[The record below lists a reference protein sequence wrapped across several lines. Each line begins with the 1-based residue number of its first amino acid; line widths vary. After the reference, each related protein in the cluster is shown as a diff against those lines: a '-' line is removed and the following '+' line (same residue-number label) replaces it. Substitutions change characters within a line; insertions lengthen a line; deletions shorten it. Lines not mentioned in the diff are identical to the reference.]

1 MADSSADTDRRI
13 KQMVAFIRQE
23 ARDKAEEIEVRAK
36 EECNV
41 EVMKMTDKEKARMRE
56 EFKQK
61 EKRIEIEN
69 KIKKQKVLDQYRMEL
84 LKAEDQKKD
93 ELREMVVQRFKN
105 VVKDAAKY
113 KQFVK
118 QAMIQAFLL
127 IWDEDEVQVSCR
139 KADAGLVKGLVSEAL
154 SEVKTRAKK
163 ETNTELKMKA
173 IFDTTPRK
181 CSGGVVVSARG
192 GKVVCDNT
200 LDARLNIVMR
210 TELPM
215 VRARLFGKGRLTTED

>member
-1 MADSSADTDRRI
+1 MAEADTERRI

-41 EVMKMTDKEKARMRE
+41 EVMKMTDREKAKMRE
-56 EFKQK
+56 EFKQR

-69 KIKKQKVLDQYRMEL
+69 KITKQKVLDGYRMEL
-84 LKAEDQKKD
+84 LKAEDSKKTELKEMAQK
-93 ELREMVVQRFKN
+93 RFAG
-105 VVKDAAKY
+105 VVKDSGKY
-113 KQFVK
+113 KEFLK

-127 IWDEDEVQVSCR
+127 IWDEDEVTVSCR
-139 KADAGLVKGLVSEAL
+139 KQDQSVVKNLMQGAL
-154 SEVKTRAKK
+154 DEVKSRAQK
-163 ETNTELKMKA
+163 ECNTELKMNATFNNK
-173 IFDTTPRK
+173 PVK
-181 CSGGVVVSARG
+181 CSGGVIVSARG

-215 VRARLFGKGRLTTED
+215 VRERLFGKGRLTTED

>member
-1 MADSSADTDRRI
+1 MAEADTERRI

-41 EVMKMTDKEKARMRE
+41 EVMKMTDREKAKMRE
-56 EFKQK
+56 EFKQR

-69 KIKKQKVLDQYRMEL
+69 KITKQKVLDGYRMEL
-84 LKAEDQKKD
+84 LKAEDSKKTELKEMTQK
-93 ELREMVVQRFKN
+93 RFSGVTKN
-105 VVKDAAKY
+105 SGKY
-113 KQFVK
+113 KEFLK

-127 IWDEDEVQVSCR
+127 IWDEEEVFVSCR
-139 KADAGLVKGLVSEAL
+139 KEDQSVVKSLMDSAMK
-154 SEVKTRAKK
+154 EVKSRAQK
-163 ETNTELKMKA
+163 ECNTTLKMKA
-173 IFDTTPRK
+173 NFNDKPVK
-181 CSGGVVVSARG
+181 CSGGVIVSARG

-215 VRARLFGKGRLTTED
+215 VRERLFGKGRLTTED

>member
-1 MADSSADTDRRI
+1 MAEADTERRI

-41 EVMKMTDKEKARMRE
+41 EVMKMTDREKAKMRE
-56 EFKQK
+56 EFKQR

-69 KIKKQKVLDQYRMEL
+69 KITKQKVLDGYRMEL
-84 LKAEDQKKD
+84 LKAEDSKKT
-93 ELREMVVQRFKN
+93 ELKEMVQKRFAG
-105 VVKDAAKY
+105 VVKDSGKY
-113 KQFVK
+113 KEFLK

-127 IWDEDEVQVSCR
+127 IWDEDEVTVSCR
-139 KADAGLVKGLVSEAL
+139 KQDQSVVKNLMQGAL
-154 SEVKTRAKK
+154 DEVKSRAQK
-163 ETNTELKMKA
+163 ECNSKLKMNATFNNK
-173 IFDTTPRK
+173 PVK
-181 CSGGVVVSARG
+181 CSGGVIVSARG

-215 VRARLFGKGRLTTED
+215 VRERLFGKGRLTTED

>member
-1 MADSSADTDRRI
+1 MAEADTERRI

-41 EVMKMTDKEKARMRE
+41 EVMKMTDREKAKMRE
-56 EFKQK
+56 EFKQR

-69 KIKKQKVLDQYRMEL
+69 KITKQKVLDGYRMEL
-84 LKAEDQKKD
+84 LKAEDSKKS
-93 ELREMVVQRFKN
+93 ELKEMVQKRFAN
-105 VVKDAAKY
+105 VVKDSGKY
-113 KQFVK
+113 KEFLK

-127 IWDEDEVQVSCR
+127 IWDEDEVTVSCR
-139 KADAGLVKGLVSEAL
+139 KQDQSVVKNLMQGAL
-154 SEVKTRAKK
+154 DEVKSRAQK
-163 ETNTELKMKA
+163 ECNTTLKMNATFNNK
-173 IFDTTPRK
+173 PVK
-181 CSGGVVVSARG
+181 CSGGVIVSARG

-215 VRARLFGKGRLTTED
+215 VRERLFGKGRLTTED

>member
-1 MADSSADTDRRI
+1 MAEADTDRRI

-41 EVMKMTDKEKARMRE
+41 EVMKMTDREKAKMRE
-56 EFKQK
+56 EFKQR

-69 KIKKQKVLDQYRMEL
+69 KIKKQKVLDGYRMEL
-84 LKAEDQKKD
+84 LKAEDGKKN
-93 ELREMVVQRFKN
+93 ELRQMVVDRFDKVTKN
-105 VVKDAAKY
+105 SGTY
-113 KQFVK
+113 KEFLK

-127 IWDEDEVQVSCR
+127 IWDEDEVLVSCR
-139 KADAGLVKGLVSEAL
+139 QADQSVVKGLIDSAL
-154 SEVKTRAKK
+154 KEVKERAKK
-163 ETNTELKMKA
+163 ECNADLSMKA
-173 IFDTTPRK
+173 KFNNKPYK
-181 CSGGVVVSARG
+181 CSGGVRVSARG

-200 LDARLNIVMR
+200 LDARLHIVMR

-215 VRARLFGKGRLTTED
+215 IRERLFGKGRLTTED

>member
-1 MADSSADTDRRI
+1 MAEADTERRI

-41 EVMKMTDKEKARMRE
+41 EVMKMTDREKAKMRE
-56 EFKQK
+56 EFKQR

-69 KIKKQKVLDQYRMEL
+69 KITKQKVLDGYRMEL
-84 LKAEDQKKD
+84 LKAEDSKKT
-93 ELREMVVQRFKN
+93 ELKEMVQKRFAG
-105 VVKDAAKY
+105 VVKDSGKY
-113 KQFVK
+113 KEFLK

-127 IWDEDEVQVSCR
+127 IWDEDEVTVSCR
-139 KADAGLVKGLVSEAL
+139 KEDQSVVKSLMDSAMK
-154 SEVKTRAKK
+154 EVKSRAQK
-163 ETNTELKMKA
+163 ECNTTLKMKA
-173 IFDTTPRK
+173 NFNDKPVK
-181 CSGGVVVSARG
+181 CSGGVIVSARG

-215 VRARLFGKGRLTTED
+215 VRERLFGKGRLTTED

>member
-1 MADSSADTDRRI
+1 MAEADTERRI

-41 EVMKMTDKEKARMRE
+41 EVMKMTDREKAKMRE
-56 EFKQK
+56 EFKQR

-69 KIKKQKVLDQYRMEL
+69 KITKQKVLDGYRMEL
-84 LKAEDQKKD
+84 LKAEDNKKG
-93 ELREMVVQRFKN
+93 ELKEMVVKRFSSVTKN
-105 VVKDAAKY
+105 SGKY
-113 KQFVK
+113 KEFLK

-127 IWDEDEVQVSCR
+127 IWDEDEVTVSCR
-139 KADAGLVKGLVSEAL
+139 KQDQSVVKSLMDSAL
-154 SEVKTRAKK
+154 SEVKSRAKK
-163 ETNTELKMKA
+163 ECNTTLKMQATFNSKP
-173 IFDTTPRK
+173 IK

-215 VRARLFGKGRLTTED
+215 VRERLFGKGRLTTED

>member
-1 MADSSADTDRRI
+1 MAEADTERRI

-41 EVMKMTDKEKARMRE
+41 EVMKMTDREKAKMRE
-56 EFKQK
+56 EFKQR

-69 KIKKQKVLDQYRMEL
+69 KITKQKVLDGYRMEL
-84 LKAEDQKKD
+84 LKAEDNKKTELKDMVQK
-93 ELREMVVQRFKN
+93 RFASVTKN
-105 VVKDAAKY
+105 SGKY
-113 KQFVK
+113 KEFLK

-127 IWDEDEVQVSCR
+127 IWDEEEVTVSCR
-139 KADAGLVKGLVSEAL
+139 KQDQSIVKSLMQPAMD
-154 SEVKTRAKK
+154 EVKSRAQK
-163 ETNTELKMKA
+163 ECNTSLKMKA
-173 IFDTTPRK
+173 NFNNKPVK
-181 CSGGVVVSARG
+181 CSGGVIVSARG

-215 VRARLFGKGRLTTED
+215 VRERLFGKGRLTTED

>member
-1 MADSSADTDRRI
+1 MAEADTERRI

-41 EVMKMTDKEKARMRE
+41 EVMKMTDREKAKMRE
-56 EFKQK
+56 EFKQR

-69 KIKKQKVLDQYRMEL
+69 KITKQKVLDGYRMEL
-84 LKAEDQKKD
+84 LKAEDNKKA
-93 ELREMVVQRFKN
+93 ELKGMVKKRFSNVTKN
-105 VVKDAAKY
+105 SGKY
-113 KQFVK
+113 KDFLK

-127 IWDEDEVQVSCR
+127 IWDEDEVMVSCR
-139 KADAGLVKGLVSEAL
+139 KQDQSTVKGLMQSAL
-154 SEVKTRAKK
+154 DEVKSRAKK
-163 ETNTELKMKA
+163 ECNTNLKMQATFNSKP
-173 IFDTTPRK
+173 IK

-215 VRARLFGKGRLTTED
+215 VRERLFGKGRLTTED

>member
-1 MADSSADTDRRI
+1 MAEADTERRI

-41 EVMKMTDKEKARMRE
+41 EVMKMTDREKAKMRE
-56 EFKQK
+56 EFKQR

-69 KIKKQKVLDQYRMEL
+69 KITKQKVLDGYRMEL
-84 LKAEDQKKD
+84 LKAEDSKKT
-93 ELREMVVQRFKN
+93 ELKEMVQKRFAG
-105 VVKDAAKY
+105 VVKDSGKY
-113 KQFVK
+113 KEFLK

-127 IWDEDEVQVSCR
+127 IWDEEEVFVSCR
-139 KADAGLVKGLVSEAL
+139 KEDQSVVKSLMDSAMK
-154 SEVKTRAKK
+154 EVKSRAQK
-163 ETNTELKMKA
+163 ECNTTLKMKA
-173 IFDTTPRK
+173 NFNDKPVK
-181 CSGGVVVSARG
+181 CSGGVIVSARG

-215 VRARLFGKGRLTTED
+215 VRERLFGKGRLTTED

>member
-1 MADSSADTDRRI
+1 MAEADTDRRI

-23 ARDKAEEIEVRAK
+23 ARDKAEEINVRAK

-41 EVMKMTDKEKARMRE
+41 EVMKMTDREKAKMRE
-56 EFKQK
+56 EFKQR

-69 KIKKQKVLDQYRMEL
+69 KITKQKVLDGYRMEL
-84 LKAEDQKKD
+84 LKAEDSKKT
-93 ELREMVVQRFKN
+93 ELKEMVQKRFAG
-105 VVKDAAKY
+105 VVKDSGKY
-113 KQFVK
+113 KEFLK

-127 IWDEDEVQVSCR
+127 IWDEEEVTVSCR
-139 KADAGLVKGLVSEAL
+139 KQDQSIVKSLMQPAMD
-154 SEVKTRAKK
+154 EVKSRAQK
-163 ETNTELKMKA
+163 ECNTSLKMKA
-173 IFDTTPRK
+173 NFNNKPVK
-181 CSGGVVVSARG
+181 CSGGVIVSARG

-215 VRARLFGKGRLTTED
+215 VRERLFGKGRLTTED

>member
-1 MADSSADTDRRI
+1 MAEADTERRI

-41 EVMKMTDKEKARMRE
+41 EVMKMTDREKAKMRE
-56 EFKQK
+56 EFKQR

-69 KIKKQKVLDQYRMEL
+69 KITKQKVLDGYRMEL
-84 LKAEDQKKD
+84 LKAEDSKKTELKEMAQK
-93 ELREMVVQRFKN
+93 RFAG
-105 VVKDAAKY
+105 VVKDSGKY
-113 KQFVK
+113 KEFLK

-127 IWDEDEVQVSCR
+127 IWDEDEVTVSCR
-139 KADAGLVKGLVSEAL
+139 KQDQSVVKNLMQGAL
-154 SEVKTRAKK
+154 DEVKSRAQK
-163 ETNTELKMKA
+163 ECNTELKMNATFNNK
-173 IFDTTPRK
+173 PVK
-181 CSGGVVVSARG
+181 CSGGVLVSARG

-215 VRARLFGKGRLTTED
+215 VRERLFGKGRLTTED

>member
-1 MADSSADTDRRI
+1 MAEADTERRI

-41 EVMKMTDKEKARMRE
+41 EVMKMTDREKAKMRE
-56 EFKQK
+56 EFKQR

-69 KIKKQKVLDQYRMEL
+69 KITKQKVLDGYRMEL
-84 LKAEDQKKD
+84 LKAEDSKKT
-93 ELREMVVQRFKN
+93 ELKEMVQKRFAN
-105 VVKDAAKY
+105 VVKDSGKY
-113 KQFVK
+113 KEFLK

-127 IWDEDEVQVSCR
+127 IWDEEEVTVSCR
-139 KADAGLVKGLVSEAL
+139 KQDQSVVKNLMQGAL
-154 SEVKTRAKK
+154 DEVKSRAQK
-163 ETNTELKMKA
+163 ECNTTLKMNATFNNK
-173 IFDTTPRK
+173 PVK
-181 CSGGVVVSARG
+181 CSGGVIVSARG

-215 VRARLFGKGRLTTED
+215 VRERLFGKGRLTTED

>member
-41 EVMKMTDKEKARMRE
+41 EVMKMTDKAKATMRE
-56 EFKQK
+56 DFKQK

-93 ELREMVVQRFKN
+93 ELRDMVVQRFKN
-105 VVKDAAKY
+105 VVKDSAKY

-215 VRARLFGKGRLTTED
+215 IRARLFGKGRLTTED

>member
-1 MADSSADTDRRI
+1 MAEADTERRI

-41 EVMKMTDKEKARMRE
+41 EVMKMTDREKAKMRE
-56 EFKQK
+56 EFKQR

-69 KIKKQKVLDQYRMEL
+69 KITKQKVLDGYRMEL
-84 LKAEDQKKD
+84 LKAEDGKKS
-93 ELREMVVQRFKN
+93 ELKEMVEKRFASVTKN
-105 VVKDAAKY
+105 SGKY
-113 KQFVK
+113 KEFLK

-127 IWDEDEVQVSCR
+127 IWDEEEVSVSCR
-139 KADAGLVKGLVSEAL
+139 KQDQSIVKSLMQPAMD
-154 SEVKTRAKK
+154 EVKSRAQK
-163 ETNTELKMKA
+163 ECNTSLKMKA
-173 IFDTTPRK
+173 NFNNKPVK
-181 CSGGVVVSARG
+181 CSGGVIVSARG

-215 VRARLFGKGRLTTED
+215 VRERLFGKGRLTTED

>member
-1 MADSSADTDRRI
+1 MAEADTERRI

-41 EVMKMTDKEKARMRE
+41 EVMKMTDREKAKMRE
-56 EFKQK
+56 EFKQR

-69 KIKKQKVLDQYRMEL
+69 KITKQKVLDGYRMEL
-84 LKAEDQKKD
+84 LKAEDSKKTELKEMAQK
-93 ELREMVVQRFKN
+93 RFAG
-105 VVKDAAKY
+105 VVKDSGKY
-113 KQFVK
+113 KEFLK

-127 IWDEDEVQVSCR
+127 IWDEDEVTVSCR
-139 KADAGLVKGLVSEAL
+139 KQDQSVVKNLMQGAL
-154 SEVKTRAKK
+154 DEVKSRAQKDC
-163 ETNTELKMKA
+163 NTELKMNATFNNK
-173 IFDTTPRK
+173 PVK
-181 CSGGVVVSARG
+181 CSGGVIVSARG

-215 VRARLFGKGRLTTED
+215 VRERLFGKGRLTTED

>member
-1 MADSSADTDRRI
+1 MAEADTERRI

-41 EVMKMTDKEKARMRE
+41 EVMKMTDREKAKMRE
-56 EFKQK
+56 EFKQR

-69 KIKKQKVLDQYRMEL
+69 KITKQKVLDGYRMEL
-84 LKAEDQKKD
+84 LKAEDSKKT
-93 ELREMVVQRFKN
+93 ELKEMVQKRFSGVTKN
-105 VVKDAAKY
+105 SGKY
-113 KQFVK
+113 KEFLK

-127 IWDEDEVQVSCR
+127 IWDEDEVTVSCR
-139 KADAGLVKGLVSEAL
+139 KEDQSVVKSLMDSAMK
-154 SEVKTRAKK
+154 EVKSRAQK
-163 ETNTELKMKA
+163 ECNTTLKMKA
-173 IFDTTPRK
+173 NFNDKPVK
-181 CSGGVVVSARG
+181 CSGGVIVSARG

-215 VRARLFGKGRLTTED
+215 VRERLFGKGRLTTED

>member
-1 MADSSADTDRRI
+1 MAEADTERRI

-41 EVMKMTDKEKARMRE
+41 EVMKMTDREKAKMRE
-56 EFKQK
+56 EFKQR

-69 KIKKQKVLDQYRMEL
+69 KITKQKVLDGYRMEL
-84 LKAEDQKKD
+84 LKAEDNKKT
-93 ELREMVVQRFKN
+93 ELKEMVEKRFASVTKN
-105 VVKDAAKY
+105 SGKY
-113 KQFVK
+113 KEFLK

-127 IWDEDEVQVSCR
+127 IWDEEEVTVSCR
-139 KADAGLVKGLVSEAL
+139 KQDQSIVKSLMQPAMD
-154 SEVKTRAKK
+154 EVKSRAQK
-163 ETNTELKMKA
+163 ECNTSLKMKA
-173 IFDTTPRK
+173 NFNNKPVK
-181 CSGGVVVSARG
+181 CSGGVIVSARG

-215 VRARLFGKGRLTTED
+215 VRERLFGKGRLTTED

>member
-1 MADSSADTDRRI
+1 MAEADTERRI

-41 EVMKMTDKEKARMRE
+41 EVMKMTDREKAKMRE
-56 EFKQK
+56 EFKQR

-69 KIKKQKVLDQYRMEL
+69 KITKQKVLDGYRMEL
-84 LKAEDQKKD
+84 LKAEDSKKT
-93 ELREMVVQRFKN
+93 ELKEMVQKRFAN
-105 VVKDAAKY
+105 VVKDSGKY
-113 KQFVK
+113 KEFLK

-127 IWDEDEVQVSCR
+127 IWDEEEVSVSCR
-139 KADAGLVKGLVSEAL
+139 KQDQSVVKSLMDPAL
-154 SEVKTRAKK
+154 AEVKSRAEK
-163 ETNTELKMKA
+163 ECNTKLKMKA
-173 IFDTTPRK
+173 SFNNKPVK
-181 CSGGVVVSARG
+181 CSGGVIVSARG

-215 VRARLFGKGRLTTED
+215 VRERLFGKGRLTTED

>member
-1 MADSSADTDRRI
+1 MADPKGDTDRRI

-41 EVMKMTDKEKARMRE
+41 EVMKMTDREKAKMRD
-56 EFKQK
+56 EFKQR

-69 KIKKQKVLDQYRMEL
+69 KIKKQKVLDGYRMEL
-84 LKAEDQKKD
+84 LKAEDGKKS
-93 ELREMVVQRFKN
+93 ELKQMVVDRFSA
-105 VVKDAAKY
+105 VTKDAGKY
-113 KQFVK
+113 KAFLK

-127 IWDEDEVQVSCR
+127 IWDEDEVSVSCR
-139 KADAGLVKGLVSEAL
+139 KEDASVVKSLIQPAL
-154 SEVKTRAKK
+154 DEVTKRAQK
-163 ETNTELKMKA
+163 ECKENLKMKA
-173 IFDTTPRK
+173 TFDNKSIK
-181 CSGGVVVSARG
+181 CSGGVRVSARG

-215 VRARLFGKGRLTTED
+215 IRERLFGKGRLTTED

>member
-1 MADSSADTDRRI
+1 MAEADTERRI

-41 EVMKMTDKEKARMRE
+41 EVMKMTDREKAKMRE
-56 EFKQK
+56 EFKQR

-69 KIKKQKVLDQYRMEL
+69 KITKQKVLDGYRMEL
-84 LKAEDQKKD
+84 LKAEDAKKT
-93 ELREMVVQRFKN
+93 ELKEMVQKRFAS
-105 VVKDAAKY
+105 VVKDSGKY
-113 KQFVK
+113 KEFLS

-127 IWDEDEVQVSCR
+127 IWDEDEVTVSCR
-139 KADAGLVKGLVSEAL
+139 KQDQSIVKNLMQGAL
-154 SEVKTRAKK
+154 ETVKSRAQK
-163 ETNTELKMKA
+163 ECNTNLKMKA
-173 IFDTTPRK
+173 NFNSKPVK
-181 CSGGVVVSARG
+181 CSGGVIVSARG

-215 VRARLFGKGRLTTED
+215 VRERLFGKGRLTTED

>member
-1 MADSSADTDRRI
+1 MAEADTERRI

-41 EVMKMTDKEKARMRE
+41 EVMKMTDREKAKMRE
-56 EFKQK
+56 EFKQR

-69 KIKKQKVLDQYRMEL
+69 KITKQKVLDGYRMEL
-84 LKAEDQKKD
+84 LKAEDSKKT
-93 ELREMVVQRFKN
+93 ELKDMVKKRFAN
-105 VVKDAAKY
+105 VVKDSGKY
-113 KQFVK
+113 KEFLK

-127 IWDEDEVQVSCR
+127 IWDEEEVTVSCR
-139 KADAGLVKGLVSEAL
+139 KQDQSIVKSLMQPAMD
-154 SEVKTRAKK
+154 EVKSRAQK
-163 ETNTELKMKA
+163 ECNTSLKMKA
-173 IFDTTPRK
+173 NFNNKPVK
-181 CSGGVVVSARG
+181 CSGGVIVSARG

-215 VRARLFGKGRLTTED
+215 VRERLFGKGRLTTED

>member
-1 MADSSADTDRRI
+1 MAEADTERRI

-41 EVMKMTDKEKARMRE
+41 EVMKMTDREKAKMRE
-56 EFKQK
+56 EFKQR

-69 KIKKQKVLDQYRMEL
+69 KITKQKVLDGYRMEL
-84 LKAEDQKKD
+84 LKAEDSKKT
-93 ELREMVVQRFKN
+93 ELKDMVKKRFAN
-105 VVKDAAKY
+105 VVKDSGKY
-113 KQFVK
+113 KEFLK

-127 IWDEDEVQVSCR
+127 IWDEEEVTVSCR
-139 KADAGLVKGLVSEAL
+139 KQDQKVVQSLMDSAMK
-154 SEVKTRAKK
+154 EVKSRAQK
-163 ETNTELKMKA
+163 ECNTTLAMKA
-173 IFDTTPRK
+173 TFNDKPIN
-181 CSGGVVVSARG
+181 CSGGVIVSARG

-215 VRARLFGKGRLTTED
+215 VRERLFGKGRLTTED

>member
-1 MADSSADTDRRI
+1 MAEADTERRI

-41 EVMKMTDKEKARMRE
+41 EVMKMTDREKAKMRE
-56 EFKQK
+56 EFKQR

-69 KIKKQKVLDQYRMEL
+69 KITKQKVLDGYRMEL
-84 LKAEDQKKD
+84 LKAEDQKKG
-93 ELREMVVQRFKN
+93 ELKQMVVERFSSVTKN
-105 VVKDAAKY
+105 SGKY
-113 KQFVK
+113 KEFLK

-127 IWDEDEVQVSCR
+127 IWDEDEVKVSCR
-139 KADAGLVKGLVSEAL
+139 KQDASVVKNLMSDAL
-154 SEVKTRAKK
+154 DEVKSRAKK
-163 ETNTELKMKA
+163 ECNTTLKMKA
-173 IFDTTPRK
+173 TFDNKPIK
-181 CSGGVVVSARG
+181 CSGGVRVSARG

-210 TELPM
+210 TELPL
-215 VRARLFGKGRLTTED
+215 VRERLFGKGRLTTED

>member
-1 MADSSADTDRRI
+1 MAEADTERRI

-41 EVMKMTDKEKARMRE
+41 EVMKMTDREKAKMRE
-56 EFKQK
+56 EFKQR

-69 KIKKQKVLDQYRMEL
+69 KITKQKVLDGYRMEL
-84 LKAEDQKKD
+84 LKAEDSKKA
-93 ELREMVVQRFKN
+93 ELKEMVQSRFAGVTKN
-105 VVKDAAKY
+105 AGKY
-113 KQFVK
+113 KEFLR

-127 IWDEDEVQVSCR
+127 IWDEEQITVSCR
-139 KADAGLVKGLVSEAL
+139 KQDQSVVKSLMQPVL
-154 SEVKTRAKK
+154 DEVKSRAKK
-163 ETNTELKMKA
+163 ECDTDLKMQASFNPKP
-173 IFDTTPRK
+173 IK

-215 VRARLFGKGRLTTED
+215 VREKLFGKGRLTTED

>member
-1 MADSSADTDRRI
+1 MAEADTERRI

-41 EVMKMTDKEKARMRE
+41 EVMKMTDREKAKMRE
-56 EFKQK
+56 EFKQR

-69 KIKKQKVLDQYRMEL
+69 KITKQKVLDGYRMEL
-84 LKAEDQKKD
+84 LKAEDNKKG
-93 ELREMVVQRFKN
+93 ELKEMVVKRFSSVTKN
-105 VVKDAAKY
+105 SGKY
-113 KQFVK
+113 KDFLK

-127 IWDEDEVQVSCR
+127 IWDEDEVTVSCR
-139 KADAGLVKGLVSEAL
+139 KQDQSVVKSLMDSAL
-154 SEVKTRAKK
+154 SEVKSRAKK
-163 ETNTELKMKA
+163 ECNTNLKMQATFNNKP
-173 IFDTTPRK
+173 IK

-210 TELPM
+210 TELPL
-215 VRARLFGKGRLTTED
+215 VRERLFGKGRLTTED

>member
-1 MADSSADTDRRI
+1 MAEADTERRI

-41 EVMKMTDKEKARMRE
+41 EVMKMTDREKAKMRE
-56 EFKQK
+56 EFKQR

-69 KIKKQKVLDQYRMEL
+69 KITKQKVLDGYRMEL
-84 LKAEDQKKD
+84 LKAEDNKKT
-93 ELREMVVQRFKN
+93 ELKEMVRKRFAGVTKN
-105 VVKDAAKY
+105 KGKY
-113 KQFVK
+113 KEFLK

-127 IWDEDEVQVSCR
+127 IWDEEEVTVSCR
-139 KADAGLVKGLVSEAL
+139 KEDAGVVQGLMDSAL
-154 SEVKTRAKK
+154 NEVKSRAEK
-163 ETNTELKMKA
+163 ECNTTMKMKA
-173 IFDTTPRK
+173 TFNKKPVN
-181 CSGGVVVSARG
+181 CSGGVIVSARA

-215 VRARLFGKGRLTTED
+215 VRERLFGKGRLTTED

>member
-1 MADSSADTDRRI
+1 MAEADTERRI

-41 EVMKMTDKEKARMRE
+41 EVMKMTDREKAKMRE
-56 EFKQK
+56 EFKQR

-69 KIKKQKVLDQYRMEL
+69 KITKQKVLDGYRMEL
-84 LKAEDQKKD
+84 LKAEDGKKT
-93 ELREMVVQRFKN
+93 ELKEMVKKRFAG
-105 VVKDAAKY
+105 VVKDSGKY
-113 KQFVK
+113 KEFLK

-127 IWDEDEVQVSCR
+127 IWDEDEVTVSCR
-139 KADAGLVKGLVSEAL
+139 KQDQSVVKNLMQGAL
-154 SEVKTRAKK
+154 DEVKSRAQK
-163 ETNTELKMKA
+163 ECNTTLKMNATFNNK
-173 IFDTTPRK
+173 PVK
-181 CSGGVVVSARG
+181 CSGGVIVSARG

-215 VRARLFGKGRLTTED
+215 VRERLFGKGRLTTED

>member
-1 MADSSADTDRRI
+1 MAEADTERRI

-41 EVMKMTDKEKARMRE
+41 EVMKMTDREKAKMRE
-56 EFKQK
+56 EFKQR

-69 KIKKQKVLDQYRMEL
+69 KITKQKVLDGYRMEL
-84 LKAEDQKKD
+84 LKAEDGKKS
-93 ELREMVVQRFKN
+93 ELKEMVEKRFASVTKN
-105 VVKDAAKY
+105 SGKY
-113 KQFVK
+113 KEFLK

-127 IWDEDEVQVSCR
+127 IWDEEDVTVSCR
-139 KADAGLVKGLVSEAL
+139 KQDQSIVKSLMQPAMD
-154 SEVKTRAKK
+154 EVKSRAQK
-163 ETNTELKMKA
+163 ECNTSLKMKA
-173 IFDTTPRK
+173 NFDNKPVK
-181 CSGGVVVSARG
+181 CSGGVIVSARG

-215 VRARLFGKGRLTTED
+215 VRERLFGKGRLTTED

>member
-1 MADSSADTDRRI
+1 MAEADTERRI

-41 EVMKMTDKEKARMRE
+41 EVMKMTDREKAKMRE
-56 EFKQK
+56 EFKQR

-69 KIKKQKVLDQYRMEL
+69 KITKQKVLDGYRMEL
-84 LKAEDQKKD
+84 LKAEDGKKS
-93 ELREMVVQRFKN
+93 ELKEMVEKRFASVTKN
-105 VVKDAAKY
+105 SGKY
-113 KQFVK
+113 KEFLK

-127 IWDEDEVQVSCR
+127 IWDEEEVTVSCR
-139 KADAGLVKGLVSEAL
+139 KQDQSIVKSLMQPAMD
-154 SEVKTRAKK
+154 EVKSRAQK
-163 ETNTELKMKA
+163 ECNTSLKMKA
-173 IFDTTPRK
+173 NFDNKPVK
-181 CSGGVVVSARG
+181 CSGGVIVSARG

-215 VRARLFGKGRLTTED
+215 VRERLFGKGRLTTED